1 MIIERR
7 REHNIKLTRQN
18 VLDAIEFEPLKSGT
32 WVFIDEDNPNS
43 NCNVCAVGGVLRRA
57 GLPNKDIKNFGLELC
72 NKGKVAVS
80 DDDFYDEDDVEDQT
94 EEALEQGHYLRAL
107 SIQFEYMSD
116 VYKLEKVR
124 EKLKQWVLENIP
136 ETFESEIEWS

>member
-1 MIIERR
+1 M
-7 REHNIKLTRQN
+7 KLTRQN
-18 VLDAIEFEPLKSGT
+18 VLDAIEHEPLKSGAWIET
-32 WVFIDEDNPNS
+32 NS
-43 NCNVCAVGGVLRRA
+43 DVDQKNNCSVCAVGGTLRRA
-57 GLPNKDIKNFGLELC
+57 GMVNSSIENFGYKLQQ
-72 NKGKVAVS
+72 KGKVS
-80 DDDFYDEDDVEDQT
+80 LSSNFYDGDDVEDQT

-136 ETFESEIEWS
+136 ETFESEIEWEIK